1 MRSAIMVS
9 GALVTVLLPAPARAE
24 PPKSNI
30 VLYSAY
36 FSPGL
41 SLPELKHPVYAVRL
55 EAAANAKG
63 EGKGVLILTVT
74 PPNYDEYG
82 DPVTGTEVDQKSR
95 PPLAK
100 ELPPVRLECQIELEK
115 RGFVG
120 RVNQPSAARSLFRLT
135 GPKFG
140 STLYIATP
148 GPGLAAGRFLVY
160 GKHDRA
166 EYVVE
171 MNAFDPNAKPR
182 QGLPV
187 PCHPGCFPAGTL
199 VLVPG
204 GSKRIEQVRVGD
216 VVTTV
221 GPDGRAGQG
230 TVEKLY
236 TTTNALVQ
244 VRTDTGTAVTTDA
257 QPFSLT
263 DGQFRRAGELKPGDR
278 VWHWRDGKRAEA
290 VVRAVVPTGRR
301 EAVYNLIVGDSATF
315 VAGGFVVRGKPPA
328 DAAAPA
334 AVPAAHRHE

>member
-1 MRSAIMVS
+1 MRS
-9 GALVTVLLPAPARAE
+9 TVLASVAVLALAVPARAE
-24 PPKSNI
+24 PPKPNV

-41 SLPELKHPVYAVRL
+41 PLPELKHPVYAVRL
-55 EAAANAKG
+55 EAAVNAKG

-82 DPVTGTEVDQKSR
+82 DPVTGGEFDQKNR
-95 PPLAK
+95 PPLTK
-100 ELPPVRLECQIELEK
+100 ELPPVRLECRLELEK
-115 RGFVG
+115 RGSIG
-120 RVNQPSAARSLFRLT
+120 RTNQTAIERSLFRLT

-171 MNAFDPNAKPR
+171 LNAFDPNAKPQ

-187 PCHPGCFPAGTL
+187 PCHPGCFPAGTP
-199 VLVPG
+199 VLAPG

-221 GPDGRAGQG
+221 SPDGRVGRG

-236 TTTNALVQ
+236 TTTNALVE
-244 VRTDTGTAVTTDA
+244 VRTETGTAVTTDA
-257 QPFSLT
+257 QPFSLP
-263 DGQFRRAGELKPGDR
+263 DGQFRRAGDLKAGDR
-278 VWHWRDGKRAEA
+278 VWQWRDGRRAEA
-290 VVRAVVPTGRR
+290 VVQAVAPTGRR
-301 EAVYNLIVGDSATF
+301 EAVFNLIVGNSATF

-328 DAAAPA
+328 P
-334 AVPAAHRHE
+334 

>member
-1 MRSAIMVS
+1 MRSAVLASAAILS
-9 GALVTVLLPAPARAE
+9 LVLPAPAD
-24 PPKSNI
+24 PPKPNV
-30 VLYSAY
+30 VLYSAH

-41 SLPELKHPVYAVRL
+41 PLPELKNPVYAVRL
-55 EAAANAKG
+55 EAAVNAKG

-82 DPVTGTEVDQKSR
+82 DFVTGREIDLKDR

-115 RGFVG
+115 RGGIG
-120 RVNQPSAARSLFRLT
+120 RVNEGLVERSLFRLT

-148 GPGLAAGRFLVY
+148 GPGLTAGRFLVY

-171 MNAFDPNAKPR
+171 LNAFDPNAKPQ
-182 QGLPV
+182 QGPPV
-187 PCHPGCFPAGTL
+187 PCHPGCFPAGTP
-199 VLVPG
+199 VLTPDG
-204 GSKRIEQVRVGD
+204 TRRIEQVRVGD

-221 GPDGRAGQG
+221 GPDGRAGRG

-236 TTTNALVQ
+236 TTTNALVE
-244 VRTDTGTAVTTDA
+244 VRTDAGMAVTTDA
-257 QPFSLT
+257 QPFCLT
-263 DGQFRRAGELKPGDR
+263 DGQFRRAGDLKPGDR

-290 VVRAVVPTGRR
+290 TVRAVAPTGRQ
-301 EAVYNLIVGDSATF
+301 EAVFNLIVGDSATF

-334 AVPAAHRHE
+334 AQAGHRHE